1 MNYDPTIVN
10 DSADVD
16 RLNNLLDQLLEK
28 PFLSPFVAVNA
39 IRAALDLHGILLPKL
54 DVEIEVEGPNNLDA
68 LSYLMTGK
76 RLPTPALNC
85 EYLFKIL
92 DYDHDEDV
100 KVGKVGRED
109 WDNYLYLYIVLDRN
123 DEIGVYE
130 AFAQIVDEDDVSA
143 LIDEDIPA
151 DLAALYPDLMGT
163 DVNGETPS
171 MKQVRHSGTGGF
183 NSEV

>member
-28 PFLSPFVAVNA
+28 PFLSPTVAINA

-54 DVEIEVEGPNNLDA
+54 DVEVEVEGPNSLDA
-68 LSYLMTGK
+68 LSILMSGK
-76 RLPTPALNC
+76 RLPTKSLDC

-92 DYDHDEDV
+92 DADHDDDI
-100 KVGKVGRED
+100 KAGKVGRED

-123 DEIGVYE
+123 EELGVYE
-130 AFAQIVDEDDVSA
+130 AFAQVVDADDVSA
-143 LIDEDIPA
+143 LIDEDVPQ
-151 DLAALYPDLMGT
+151 DLADLYPDLMGM
-163 DVNGETPS
+163 DAKGETS
-171 MKQVRHSGTGGF
+171 YEKQIRHSGTGGY
-183 NSEV
+183 NGEV